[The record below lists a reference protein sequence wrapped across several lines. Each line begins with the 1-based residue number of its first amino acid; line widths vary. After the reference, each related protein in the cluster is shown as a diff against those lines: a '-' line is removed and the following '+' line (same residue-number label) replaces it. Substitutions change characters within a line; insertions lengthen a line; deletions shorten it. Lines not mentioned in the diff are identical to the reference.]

1 MTESLRENLL
11 RSGTGKGGARQLAS
25 ELQLPDSRLATVV
38 AAPPLADSIGP
49 CLVELAGVTKAFGAT
64 LANAEIDL
72 AVGAAE
78 IIGLVGGNGAG
89 KSTLMRIL
97 CGVTPPTLGS
107 IAFDGGEIP
116 FGTYSTGEAQ
126 RRGIRMVHQ
135 ELSLCTN
142 LSVAE
147 NFFIETPEGA
157 GLLPGWRDNYR
168 RAARHALD
176 AVFPGNGIDVD
187 SPVDLLSIGERQM
200 VEIARATATPG
211 VRLIVL
217 DEPTSSLD
225 QERSRQLRDFI
236 RARAGA
242 GLAFIFISHKLQ
254 EIIDVT
260 TRVLVLRNGRIAWQG
275 AVAEASVDRLVE
287 LMGGDAAAV
296 HGRREYTPGSGAEV
310 VRVGGAFTT
319 PLGRELSLRAGEI
332 VGLAGLEGHGQKD
345 LLAAIYAAR
354 ARAGSDVRRTAP
366 ASYISGDRQKEGVFP
381 LWSVLANIAIGRIA
395 MRRAFGLVSGRR
407 ETEAAR
413 SPAGRLRL
421 DDGRFGSNILELSG
435 GNQQKALVARA
446 VATGTPIML
455 LDDPTRGVDIAT
467 KRDFYRLCG
476 EAAEEGKTLVWH
488 TTEDAELLAC
498 DRVLVFADGHVV
510 SELAGADISEE
521 AIVAASFAHIGK
533 TGTTEQAP
541 RRAAHAPVNRLV
553 RQLVNAS
560 PFLGLAIVLTVM
572 IAANPSVAS
581 VFGIDLLLMPA
592 LSLVLVTMAQMF
604 VVGAS
609 EIDLGVGAFAGL
621 ISVISATLLYDQPL
635 LGAVAIV
642 AAIAGYALLGGLIQA
657 RNIPAIVVTLGA
669 SFIWAGIGYSIQPTP
684 GGASPDWLTALT
696 SWSVS
701 DYVPTSIL
709 LIAMVGVIA
718 FVIDR
723 LPLGVVLRGLGNN
736 PAAMIRSGWSPVRFA
751 IVRYLIAGL
760 FAAAAGLSL
769 TAINSSSDSNSG
781 NSYTLLSVA
790 AVVMGGCALMGGI
803 ISPLGAV
810 FGAVTLALIGALLGA
825 LGVSS
830 DFNALAQGLVLLA
843 LLAMRSLTN
852 RKDDE

>member
-1 MTESLRENLL
+1 ML
-11 RSGTGKGGARQLAS
+11 
-25 ELQLPDSRLATVV
+25 DSRLAAEV
-38 AAPPLADSIGP
+38 AAPPLAGSPAP
-49 CLVELAGVTKAFGAT
+49 CLVELSGITKAFGAT

-72 AVGAAE
+72 AVGPADV
-78 IIGLVGGNGAG
+78 IGLVGGNGAG

-97 CGVTPPTLGS
+97 CGVTAPTLGS
-107 IAFDGGEIP
+107 IAFDGSEIA
-116 FGTYSTGEAQ
+116 FGTYGTGEAQ

-157 GLLPGWRDNYR
+157 NLFPGWRESYR
-168 RAARHALD
+168 HAARNALD

-187 SPVDLLSIGERQM
+187 SSVDLLSIGERQM

-260 TRVLVLRNGRIAWQG
+260 TRVVVLRNGRVAWQG
-275 AVAEASVDRLVE
+275 VVAEASVDRLVE

-296 HGRREYTPGSGAEV
+296 HGRREYAPGTGAEV
-310 VRVGGAFTT
+310 VRVSGAFTT
-319 PLGRELSLRAGEI
+319 SLGRKLSLRTGEI

-345 LLAAIYAAR
+345 LLAAIYAAD
-354 ARAGSDVRRTAP
+354 AHAGDVRRAAP

-381 LWSVLANIAIGRIA
+381 LWNVLANIAIGRIA
-395 MRRAFGLVSGRR
+395 MRHAFGLVSGR
-407 ETEAAR
+407 EEAEAAR
-413 SPAGRLRL
+413 QPASRLRL
-421 DDGRFGSNILELSG
+421 DDGRFSSNILELSG

-476 EAAEEGKTLVWH
+476 EAAAEGKTLVWH

-510 SELAGADISEE
+510 SELVGADISEE
-521 AIVAASFAHIGK
+521 TIVAASFAHIGAA
-533 TGTTEQAP
+533 GSAELAP
-541 RRAAHAPVNRLV
+541 RRAAQPSANRLL

-560 PFLGLAIVLTVM
+560 PFLGLAIVLAVM
-572 IAANPSVAS
+572 IFANPSVGS

-621 ISVISATLLYDQPL
+621 VSVISATLLYDQPW
-635 LGAVAIV
+635 LGALAIV
-642 AAIAGYALLGGLIQA
+642 VAIAGYALLGGLIQA
-657 RNIPAIVVTLGA
+657 RKIPAIVVTLGA
-669 SFIWAGIGYSIQPTP
+669 SFIWAGIGYSVQPTP
-684 GGASPDWLTALT
+684 GGASPDWLTALVG
-696 SWSVS
+696 WSVS
-701 DYVPTSIL
+701 SYVPTSIL
-709 LIAMVGVIA
+709 LIAIVGIIA

-736 PAAMIRSGWSPVRFA
+736 PAAMIRSGWSPTRYA

-843 LLAMRSLTN
+843 LLAMRSLTD
-852 RKDDE
+852 RKGDE